1 MGYCWDMARVPVQQ
15 AVEEEWDV
23 LRQFLPAGW
32 EQAARDTGALRRAR
46 GVAGAESLLR
56 ILLIHLSAGCSLA
69 ETAVRAREAGLG
81 QVSAVALYRRLQAAE
96 EWLRWLAVEER
107 RLLTGPQVAAGR
119 RLRAV
124 DATVVSEP
132 GSTGT
137 DWRLHYSINL
147 TDLQCDFFEIT
158 DVSGGET
165 IRRVPIEPGDLV
177 LGDRLYANAIGVAH
191 VVSRGGDVLF
201 RLNVGCLTLYRE
213 DGRIV
218 HPATAAGRLKVG
230 EICDVPV
237 WVVPAEGDAVPGRLI
252 AIRRSAAAA
261 RHVLARMEREA
272 RRKGKTLTATSRRS
286 AQYFM
291 VWTTLSAATPA
302 REVLE
307 YYRCRWQIELSFKR
321 MKSILGLGHLPKK
334 DPASA
339 RAWLHG
345 KLLTSLL
352 VERVIQAA
360 NATSPWGY

>member
-1 MGYCWDMARVPVQQ
+1 MANKGSEES
-15 AVEEEWDV
+15 VEEDWAV
-23 LRQFLPAGW
+23 LRQFLPSGW
-32 EQAARDTGALRRAR
+32 EQAARDTGAIRRAR
-46 GVAGAESLLR
+46 GVDGAESLLR

-81 QVSAVALYRRLQAAE
+81 RISAVALYKRLQASE

-107 RLLTGPQVAAGR
+107 RLLSGTEVAGSR

-137 DWRLHYSINL
+137 DWRLHYAINL
-147 TDLQCDFFEIT
+147 TDLRCDFFEIT
-158 DVSGGET
+158 GAEGGET
-165 IRRVPIEPGDLV
+165 IKRVPVEAGDV
-177 LGDRLYANAIGVAH
+177 ILGDRLYANPAGVAH
-191 VVSRGGDVLF
+191 VASQGGDVLF
-201 RLNVGCLTLYRE
+201 RLNVGTLPLYRE
-213 DGRIV
+213 DGRVINPV
-218 HPATAAGRLKVG
+218 TAAAKLKVG
-230 EICDVPV
+230 EVCDLPA
-237 WVVPAEGDAVPGRLI
+237 WVVPKAGDAVPGRLI
-252 AIRRSAAAA
+252 AIRRSAAAG
-261 RHVLARMEREA
+261 RHALAKAEREA
-272 RRKGKTLTATSRRS
+272 KRKGKTLSPLSRRA

-291 VWTTLSAATPA
+291 VWTTLAEDTDA
-302 REVLE
+302 RTALE
-307 YYRCRWQIELSFKR
+307 YYRCRWQIELAFKR

>member
-1 MGYCWDMARVPVQQ
+1 MANRSSEQG
-15 AVEEEWDV
+15 VEEDWAV
-23 LRQFLPAGW
+23 LRQFLPSGW
-32 EQAARDTGALRRAR
+32 EQAARETGALQRAR
-46 GVAGAESLLR
+46 GVDGAESLLR

-81 QVSAVALYRRLQAAE
+81 KMSAVALYKRLQAAE

-107 RLLTGPQVAAGR
+107 LLLSGTEVAGGR

-137 DWRLHYSINL
+137 DWRLHYAINL
-147 TDLQCDFFEIT
+147 TNLRCDFFEIT
-158 DVSGGET
+158 GADSGET
-165 IRRVPIEPGDLV
+165 VKRVPVEAGDVILGGRFYAGPG
-177 LGDRLYANAIGVAH
+177 GVAH
-191 VVSRGGDVLF
+191 VAKQGGDVLF
-201 RLNVGCLTLYRE
+201 RLNVGALPLYRE
-213 DGRIV
+213 DGRV
-218 HPATAAGRLKVG
+218 VNPVAAAAKLKAGEVCDLPA
-230 EICDVPV
+230 
-237 WVVPAEGDAVPGRLI
+237 WVVPKQGDAVPGRLI
-252 AIRRSAAAA
+252 AIRRSAAAG
-261 RHVLARMEREA
+261 RHALAKAEREA
-272 RRKGKTLTATSRRS
+272 KRKGKTLSPLRRRA

-291 VWTTLSAATPA
+291 VWTTLAADTEPRTA
-302 REVLE
+302 LD
-307 YYRCRWQIELSFKR
+307 YYRCRWQIELGFKR

-345 KLLTSLL
+345 KLLTGLL